1 MRQQQKGEWK
11 QAKAAPQHES
21 EAAMARSNVGF
32 LELEG
37 KVSRLEQA
45 IGDGDLASLFPSLSA
60 ALDGLEAR
68 LGTSI

>member
-1 MRQQQKGEWK
+1 
-11 QAKAAPQHES
+11 
-21 EAAMARSNVGF
+21 MARSNVGF

-68 LGTSI
+68 LGTST